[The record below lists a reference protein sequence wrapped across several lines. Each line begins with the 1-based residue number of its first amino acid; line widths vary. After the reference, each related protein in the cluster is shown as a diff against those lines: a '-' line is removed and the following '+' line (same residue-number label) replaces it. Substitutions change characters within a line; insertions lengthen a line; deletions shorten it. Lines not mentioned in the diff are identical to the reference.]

1 MANHLHSG
9 AQALPQCDDEN
20 APEVVPID
28 TKPANVQAE
37 DSAKLARA
45 VSLVGARLGSLSVNI
60 ADTSGTVT
68 EVASDIDREAKAFHE
83 LTGSLQQIASTSADA
98 ATVAREAVGSAAA
111 VRDGLTDTAASIEN
125 ALSMALQDINDMARS
140 SSDVFG
146 EFEAVVGQ
154 LKEVYGFSES
164 IQGIATETQML
175 AINAGI
181 MAAHAGEA
189 GRGFAVV
196 AESVRQLAGQT
207 EQVSRDIIS
216 RLQKL
221 SASVDILQK
230 QNRSNANRASAA
242 VERSE
247 AIDEDLR
254 KFHVFGENVASMT
267 SEISGISEPVER
279 ANAICGNVLEKVTE
293 LDHMAQ
299 GNAAKLADTRAKFD
313 QLVAFSEDMILLVEE
328 SGIETADTPIIR
340 ACVAEAERTARLF
353 EEAVD
358 SGRIAM
364 AQLFDENYRPVEGS
378 DPRQVLTDFT
388 RFTDAVM
395 PQIQE
400 AFLEVDPRVVF
411 CAAVDRNGYLPTH
424 NRKYSQAQS
433 DDPVWNAANCRNRR
447 IFDDRT
453 GLAAGRNTKRFLLQ
467 TYRRDMGGGQYQ
479 LMKDLSSPIFVKG
492 RHWGGLRVGFATE

>member
-1 MANHLHSG
+1 MANHLHTSVR
-9 AQALPQCDDEN
+9 ALQEDDEEGL
-20 APEVVPID
+20 AEIVPID
-28 TKPANVQAE
+28 AKPAVNQTDDAE
-37 DSAKLARA
+37 KLARA

-98 ATVAREAVGSAAA
+98 ATVAREAVHSAAE

-125 ALSMALQDINDMARS
+125 ALSMAIQDINEMASS

-146 EFEAVVGQ
+146 EFETVVGQ

-216 RLQKL
+216 RLRKL
-221 SASVDILQK
+221 SASVEILQK
-230 QNRSNANRASAA
+230 QNRSNADKASAA
-242 VERSE
+242 VERS
-247 AIDEDLR
+247 ATIDADLR

-267 SEISGISEPVER
+267 AEISGISEPVER
-279 ANAICGNVLEKVTE
+279 ANSICGSVLEKVTE
-293 LDHMAQ
+293 LDRMAQ
-299 GNAAKLADTRAKFD
+299 GNALKLADTRVKFD

-328 SGIETADTPIIR
+328 SGIETADTPVIR
-340 ACVAEAERTARLF
+340 ACIAEAERTARLF

-358 SGRIAM
+358 SGLVTM
-364 AQLFDENYRPVEGS
+364 SQLFDENYRPVEGTN
-378 DPRQVLTDFT
+378 PQQVLTAFT
-388 RFTDAVM
+388 EFTDAVM
-395 PQIQE
+395 PPIQE
-400 AFLEVDPRVVF
+400 AFLDVDPRVVF

-424 NRKYSQAQS
+424 NHKYSQAQS

-447 IFDDRT
+447 IFNDRT
-453 GLAAGRNTKRFLLQ
+453 GLAAGRNQKRFLLQ

-492 RHWGGLRVGFATE
+492 RHWGGLRIGFATE